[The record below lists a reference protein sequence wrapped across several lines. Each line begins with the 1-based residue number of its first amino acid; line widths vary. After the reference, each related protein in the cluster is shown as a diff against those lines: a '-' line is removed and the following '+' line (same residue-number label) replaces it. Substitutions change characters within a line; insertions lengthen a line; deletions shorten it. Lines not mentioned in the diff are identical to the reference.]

1 MESLILEKQPSALG
15 AYSTRILRRNYQ
27 RAIMRVRR
35 RADSAHAEVRADA
48 NGVISLDSRISIS
61 SGTSSATTLGE
72 FVANASY
79 TDVDSLG
86 SPSIAHV
93 AVWYDQSG
101 SNNHMTQVVPDSQ
114 PRIVSGIGTVYQGDN
129 GPTVYLDSRHMDS
142 MELVG
147 DFTVYLSF
155 RLLSPFVDL
164 KLFDGTNE
172 LIDISTPANG
182 ITLSQIT
189 DSDTHLNGYKKGG
202 STSIDFDSR
211 SDNTL
216 TVSGTF
222 ASTGITKIGAGQGS
236 LSDFYIYPRAKKGK
250 RRRDVEVVTT
260 REKQAPLSYSNRGD
274 IDTTAFLNR
283 FDGVANAFSLRS
295 LNKEDSNPLVSVRRE
310 VDHKEV
316 FVFQTLLGLSH
327 LALLFQSAL
336 KKQQV

>member
-35 RADSAHAEVRADA
+35 TADSAHAEVRADA

-61 SGTSSATTLGE
+61 SGTSSATNLGE

-86 SPSIAHV
+86 SPSIATV

-101 SNNHMTQVVPDSQ
+101 SNNHMTQVVTGSQ
-114 PRIVSGIGTVYQGDN
+114 PRIIGNTGAVYQGDN
-129 GPTVYLDSRHMDS
+129 GPTVYLNSDHMDS

-155 RLLSPFVDL
+155 RLLSPFVEL

-189 DSDTHLNGYKKGG
+189 NSETHLNGYSKGD
-202 STSIDFDSR
+202 SSSIDFDSR

-222 ASTGITKIGAGQGS
+222 ASTGITKIGAGQGT

-260 REKQAPLSYSNRGD
+260 REKQAPLAYSNRGD
-274 IDTTAFLNR
+274 IDTTAFLNK
-283 FDGVANAFSLRS
+283 FEG
-295 LNKEDSNPLVSVRRE
+295 
-310 VDHKEV
+310 
-316 FVFQTLLGLSH
+316 H
-327 LALLFQSAL
+327 LWYR
-336 KKQQV
+336 KV